1 MADVSRAGKILITAV
16 CGVLGACYL
25 AALYLALNPNV
36 SDDYRRYY
44 IERSTKLTVFQEGK
58 VARGLHEPV
67 ARLAFNDPAAGFN
80 GWHPPQGSDR
90 WSTGQRWSIGHT
102 ASVDFRLPAACN
114 PKGVVAVF
122 ASYFR
127 LEPRRIRIYL
137 NGTAIVTYSPLE
149 NPWNLL
155 VDMDSS
161 LLKRGQSN
169 SLTFQITDAGNGDL
183 PGLAMALEAVE
194 IY

>member
-25 AALYLALNPNV
+25 AVNHLALNPNV

-44 IERSTKLTVFQEGK
+44 IERSTKLTFFQEGK

-67 ARLAFNDPAAGFN
+67 ARIAFNDPAAGFN
-80 GWHPPQGSDR
+80 GWHPPQDNR
-90 WSTGQRWSIGHT
+90 WGDSHRWSIGHT
-102 ASVDFRLPAACN
+102 ASVDFHLPAACN

-122 ASYFR
+122 ASYRR

-137 NGTAIVTYSPLE
+137 NGTATVTYSPLE
-149 NPWNLL
+149 NHWNLL
-155 VDMDSS
+155 VDVDSS

-169 SLTFQITDAGNGDL
+169 SLTFQITDAGNGDI